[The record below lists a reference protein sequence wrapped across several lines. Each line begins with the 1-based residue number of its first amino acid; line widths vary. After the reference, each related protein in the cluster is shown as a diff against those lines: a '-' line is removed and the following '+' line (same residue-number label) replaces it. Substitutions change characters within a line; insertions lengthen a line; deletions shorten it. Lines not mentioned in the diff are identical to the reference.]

1 MPEQDPITIE
11 MEPVRGD
18 QEFGPAQP
26 EPQQINSVTEEQMQL
41 AAEFDERFGVTAQI
55 TVRQALEGEIFDA
68 ELVNST
74 NQFLQRAA
82 DRADDDRAEDLSRQQ
97 KQDWNRLLVGG
108 GTATAGAITVSTRA
122 AGELTKDEI
131 ITEGRDVR
139 SRLDGLAPKLDSA
152 MDSSEREERMKIRDE
167 MKPLA
172 KRENE
177 LRDEYFERD
186 RAEIHA
192 VSESWLD
199 WQSMQIRAQAA
210 NSVFETPDEAALAAA
225 YYNGRRETFNSA
237 RENFISVHPEAAERL
252 PAAIQL
258 GEVQVRTRAQAFET
272 PSVEIAS

>member
-1 MPEQDPITIE
+1 MAEQDPITIE

-18 QEFGPAQP
+18 QEFGAAQP
-26 EPQQINSVTEEQMQL
+26 EPQQINGVTEEQMQL
-41 AAEFDERFGVTAQI
+41 AAQFEQRYGQTAQVTAK
-55 TVRQALEGEIFDA
+55 QALEGETFDA
-68 ELVNST
+68 ELVNSA

-82 DRADDDRAEDLSRQQ
+82 DRADDDRAEDLSRKQ
-97 KQDWNRLLVGG
+97 KQEWNGLVVG
-108 GTATAGAITVSTRA
+108 GTATPGAIAVSSRA
-122 AGELTKDEI
+122 ASELTKDEI
-131 ITEGRDVR
+131 VTEGRGLR
-139 SRLDGLAPKLDSA
+139 TRLDGLAAKLDSA
-152 MDSSEREERMKIRDE
+152 LDSSEHEERMKIRDE

-172 KRENE
+172 KGENE

-186 RAEIHA
+186 RAETRA
-192 VSESWLD
+192 VSGSWLE

-237 RENFISVHPEAAERL
+237 RENFISAHPEAAERL

-258 GEVQVRTRAQAFET
+258 DEVQVRTSAQAFET